1 MKQKREKEPITYI
14 PKKPSNISKSMTQNQ
29 SANNSH
35 ISNTDKGENV
45 GNARS
50 SSELNW
56 IYCIQKV
63 CTLHN
68 YM

>member
-1 MKQKREKEPITYI
+1 MRERICYLPIYI
-14 PKKPSNISKSMTQNQ
+14 PKKSSNISKSLTQNQ

-50 SSELNW
+50 SSE
-56 IYCIQKV
+56 
-63 CTLHN
+63 
-68 YM
+68 